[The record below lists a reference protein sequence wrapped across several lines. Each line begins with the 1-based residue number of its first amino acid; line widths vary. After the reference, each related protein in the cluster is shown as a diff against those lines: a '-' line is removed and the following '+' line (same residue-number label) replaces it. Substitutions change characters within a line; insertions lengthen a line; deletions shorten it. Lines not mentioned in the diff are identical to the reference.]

1 MFSRTATGL
10 FLWGNNMRKLV
21 FGMVLILSILASG
34 VVYAVDIT
42 GTWEGYFKSNLGYAE
57 VTMEI
62 EQDNR
67 TFSGSWEATSGGYG
81 SISGKI
87 IGKSVKFTIYNEE
100 EEEDCSGKFSGK
112 GKLSSN
118 GNIISFSFSGKDCE
132 GSWKGKGK
140 IYFQD

>member
-1 MFSRTATGL
+1 MKKMLLIA
-10 FLWGNNMRKLV
+10 
-21 FGMVLILSILASG
+21 ILSLCVCG
-34 VVYAVDIT
+34 VVNAADIT

-57 VTMEI
+57 VTMDL

-87 IGKSVKFTIYNEE
+87 SGKSLKFSLYNEA
-100 EEEDCSGKFSGK
+100 EDCTATYTGK
-112 GKLSSN
+112 GKLSGN
-118 GNIISFSFSGKDCE
+118 GNIISFSFSGKDCLGRLR
-132 GSWKGKGK
+132 GSGK

>member
-1 MFSRTATGL
+1 MKKMLLIA
-10 FLWGNNMRKLV
+10 
-21 FGMVLILSILASG
+21 ILSLCVCG
-34 VVYAVDIT
+34 VVNAADIT

-57 VTMEI
+57 VTMDL
-62 EQDNR
+62 EQDNG

-87 IGKSVKFTIYNEE
+87 RGKSVKFTIYNEA
-100 EEEDCSGKFSGK
+100 EDCSGKFSGK

-118 GNIISFSFSGKDCE
+118 GNIISFSFSGSDCE

>member
-1 MFSRTATGL
+1 MKKMLLIA
-10 FLWGNNMRKLV
+10 
-21 FGMVLILSILASG
+21 ILSLCVCG
-34 VVYAVDIT
+34 VVNAADIT

-57 VTMEI
+57 VTMDL
-62 EQDNR
+62 EQDNG

-87 IGKSVKFTIYNEE
+87 RGKSVKFTIYNEA
-100 EEEDCSGKFSGK
+100 EDCSGKFSGK